1 VFLVVDVN
9 DGRSYGV
16 TVLDCTRC
24 SAAPLSSSVS
34 NEIHLDTDTL
44 VRSCVFSDWLNGLND
59 QKAKARILHR
69 LSQASLGNF
78 GDCEPVGEGVPE
90 MRIHHGPGISRLFR
104 ASWCRRLCVA
114 LRWRQ
119 VQPAPR
125 YCQSKASGEGVEGKR
140 VMKKVKAREKAKASV
155 KAKVTYAPF
164 EVADHLDS
172 EESIAE
178 YLSLAVRDENPGV
191 LLKAL
196 GDVAKARGM
205 AEVAKASGLG
215 RESLYKTLAP
225 GAKPRF
231 ETIATIMRALNV
243 GFSVESRLPVRAKK
257 ARKLTAA

>member
-1 VFLVVDVN
+1 MV
-9 DGRSYGV
+9 
-16 TVLDCTRC
+16 
-24 SAAPLSSSVS
+24 
-34 NEIHLDTDTL
+34 
-44 VRSCVFSDWLNGLND
+44 
-59 QKAKARILHR
+59 
-69 LSQASLGNF
+69 
-78 GDCEPVGEGVPE
+78 
-90 MRIHHGPGISRLFR
+90 
-104 ASWCRRLCVA
+104 RRLCAA

-125 YCQSKASGEGVEGKR
+125 YRQGKAHGEGIEGER
-140 VMKKVKAREKAKASV
+140 AMKKAKAKEKENV
-155 KAKVTYAPF
+155 KANVKANAKVKVTYAPF
-164 EVADHLDS
+164 EVADYLDS
-172 EESIAE
+172 EEAIAE
-178 YLSLAVRDENPGV
+178 YLSLAARDENPGV

-243 GFSVESRLPVRAKK
+243 GFSIESRLPVRAKK